1 MSSITVPEKENL
13 FSKLKNIKNIYI
25 LFGTIVFLTIILFTL
40 IYYFFNSKRATE
52 IVFVVIFLSILFAG
66 GTVVL
71 LQKRDKSE
79 SDSAPVFKTFLIQIS
94 PVFYALIY
102 TISIIIYFQ
111 YGSYINTYPY
121 IIVPI
126 IVCLGI
132 FCFYKSFSKNYIED
146 YDVNYERIKTLILFF
161 CLIITFISFYNNDP
175 GGYVTKY
182 FGGAFLIATLIG
194 VFSILYLIIVMML
207 PDNGPKSSDK
217 NLISQKYST
226 FSIVI
231 NCCFVCF
238 IVFIFLLGF
247 FDTKIGK
254 SDENNTQTYIRGFGI
269 VIVVFLLFL
278 WAILLCL
285 NIFPENTNKNKDNVV
300 LNSIKRMLMTL
311 FAISV
316 SVLFILWITISIEN
330 LSGRSS
336 TVSFILNLI
345 IIIIVLGLVY
355 KTINTDP
362 DQNKKNNKLSD
373 LVLSILFYVPCF
385 FIGIFDKIG
394 SLFMSAISS
403 TKSFGNKKIIDT
415 KSAVKPTENNL
426 PGSILMLVVALSLIL
441 VYFKMPSVFNIINT
455 QGGKQ
460 LVNRPVNTNTLYALG
475 TYADLNESEKFDYQ
489 YAISFWVFINSAP
502 PNLNP
507 NYNNFVSILNFGGKP
522 NVLYNGRNNTLMI
535 TMTEEGNAPDK
546 KNKNVKLIDYD
557 DNGNRIIY
565 VNNNFLLQKWNNIII
580 NYSGGVLDIFLN
592 SELVKSNR
600 GIVPYYTLDNLTIGT
615 DEGIEGGICN
625 VVYFRRPLT
634 TSNIFYLYNM
644 IKDRSPPVL
653 NDSNKTILVE
663 NVNKTVS
670 SIT

>member
-1 MSSITVPEKENL
+1 
-13 FSKLKNIKNIYI
+13 
-25 LFGTIVFLTIILFTL
+25 
-40 IYYFFNSKRATE
+40 
-52 IVFVVIFLSILFAG
+52 
-66 GTVVL
+66 
-71 LQKRDKSE
+71 
-79 SDSAPVFKTFLIQIS
+79 
-94 PVFYALIY
+94 
-102 TISIIIYFQ
+102 
-111 YGSYINTYPY
+111 
-121 IIVPI
+121 
-126 IVCLGI
+126 
-132 FCFYKSFSKNYIED
+132 
-146 YDVNYERIKTLILFF
+146 
-161 CLIITFISFYNNDP
+161 
-175 GGYVTKY
+175 
-182 FGGAFLIATLIG
+182 
-194 VFSILYLIIVMML
+194 
-207 PDNGPKSSDK
+207 
-217 NLISQKYST
+217 
-226 FSIVI
+226 
-231 NCCFVCF
+231 
-238 IVFIFLLGF
+238 
-247 FDTKIGK
+247 
-254 SDENNTQTYIRGFGI
+254 
-269 VIVVFLLFL
+269 
-278 WAILLCL
+278 
-285 NIFPENTNKNKDNVV
+285 
-300 LNSIKRMLMTL
+300 
-311 FAISV
+311 
-316 SVLFILWITISIEN
+316 
-330 LSGRSS
+330 
-336 TVSFILNLI
+336 
-345 IIIIVLGLVY
+345 
-355 KTINTDP
+355 
-362 DQNKKNNKLSD
+362 
-373 LVLSILFYVPCF
+373 
-385 FIGIFDKIG
+385 
-394 SLFMSAISS
+394 MSAISS